1 MPGIEGLPRLL
12 RCCDRRDRSCDL
24 PPGKVLLI
32 MTVEIGN
39 GQSDSIKVYPNDQ
52 PLQLAKDFC
61 AKARSCVEPQRTVR
75 MSRLAEHQVH
85 RSVARFA
92 QHGLDPMV
100 IVPLADNISSN
111 ISKLGRACSDASPL
125 AAAPL
130 RRTSGVPTSRLPH
143 RARQKQRVLRQSSPG
158 RFRRHPR
165 RRLRHAGGRRADSLI
180 ASAQ

>member
-1 MPGIEGLPRLL
+1 MRRTPETLL
-12 RCCDRRDRSCDL
+12 RPSFL
-24 PPGKVLLI
+24 ASAGKVLLI

-61 AKARSCVEPQRTVR
+61 AKARSFCVEPQRTVR

-85 RSVARFA
+85 RSVARVA

-111 ISKLGRACSDASPL
+111 ISKLGRAVFSCQPASCCATCEHPECRL
-125 AAAPL
+125 RESPTALGRSRGYFGKAAP
-130 RRTSGVPTSRLPH
+130 
-143 RARQKQRVLRQSSPG
+143 
-158 RFRRHPR
+158 
-165 RRLRHAGGRRADSLI
+165 AGFGAIPDDACDTRADGERT
-180 ASAQ
+180 AS